1 MTKREKQ
8 SSPSKPKKQRNLTMA
23 SSEEDRARKENLL
36 PSMERRKV
44 IKGIAATAGI
54 IGAPPRILALGQ
66 DQAAKEKSSFAV
78 PIRGIAN
85 KDGKLVQPIQLT
97 IAHAGTDA
105 TLVVRADHQEV
116 ERRILS
122 SGEHTFNVFVDPVE
136 TARQVVVDYE
146 IAGKSDSAE
155 VRVEPVRKVQ
165 IFILPH
171 SHHDLGYT
179 DLQGNVETKQVAN
192 IAKGIELARSTA
204 NYPPGAR
211 FVWNLEV
218 LWGADLFMKTKTEPE
233 REELISAVKKGW
245 IGVNGMYANELTGL
259 CRPEELVQL
268 FRYATKL
275 GDQCGVRVDS
285 AMISDVPGYTWGTVS
300 AMAQAGIRYFSAAP
314 NFFDRIGNFM
324 VEWQDKPFWWVSP
337 SGKERVL
344 FWVPWTGYAM
354 SHIMKLDSTWVN
366 KYQARLDEANFP
378 YQISYIR
385 WSGHGD
391 NAVPDPDICEFVKQW
406 NEEYEWPRFSI
417 STTGDAFAAF
427 EKQYGH
433 QLPELKGDLTPYWE
447 DGAGSSALETRMS
460 RGAADRLVQAATLSS
475 MLAPQAYKD
484 ADFNAAWRNVLL
496 YSEHTWG
503 AWNSVS
509 DSENPFVTQQWQVK
523 RQFAVDAENDSKKL
537 LDGVLEAYAGES
549 GSSTVDVHNT
559 CSWPRTEV
567 VLISKERS
575 LGKDHVKNEHG
586 TSVPSQRLST
596 GELAFLAENV
606 PALGSAGFHLSAAAP
621 HAPAKRVTVLDGVL
635 DNGIVRAKVD
645 SKDGNIVELAS
656 RRMAR
661 NLVDTSSGEA
671 VNKYLFLEGKDISKV
686 STSGPVRIAIEEP
699 GPLVA
704 TIRIES
710 SAPGCVDLVRRVRLN
725 ASMDSIELSNTVNK
739 KRAPLNP
746 NPGKGGPAGDFAQHE
761 SKESMQFA
769 FPFAVENGQ
778 IHIDIPLAVMRPEI
792 DQLPGSCKNWL
803 PVGRWIDVANAEYG
817 VTCATLDAPLVEI
830 GYLSATMLGSQTHPE
845 IWRKHIEPTQKF
857 YSWVINNHWGTNYRA
872 YQDGLIEFR
881 YALRPHG
888 GYDPAAASRFAIG
901 MSQPLVA
908 SAQGQRSRT
917 ALKLGIDQE
926 DVLVQ
931 ECKRSADGSAW
942 IVRLFG
948 ASGENRKASLTWT
961 DHTPIKIWRSDLR
974 EQPLERVGTQVEV
987 PAWELVT
994 LRIEAL
1000 NT

>member
-1 MTKREKQ
+1 M
-8 SSPSKPKKQRNLTMA
+8 
-23 SSEEDRARKENLL
+23 DRRQ
-36 PSMERRKV
+36 V
-44 IKGIAATAGI
+44 IKGVVAAAGAFCA
-54 IGAPPRILALGQ
+54 GPPILAIGQ
-66 DQAAKEKSSFAV
+66 DRNSMEESNFAL
-78 PIRGIAN
+78 PIRGITN
-85 KDGKLVQPIQLT
+85 KGGRLVQPIQLT
-97 IAHAGTDA
+97 IAHAGKDA
-105 TLVVRADHQEV
+105 TLVVRADHQEI
-116 ERRILS
+116 ERRILP
-122 SGEHTFNVFVDPVE
+122 SGTHAFNVYVDPVQ
-136 TARQVVVDYE
+136 TLRQVLIDYE
-146 IAGKSDSAE
+146 IAGKKGWAD
-155 VRVEPVRKVQ
+155 VRLEPVRKVQ

-179 DLQGNVETKQVAN
+179 DLQSNIEAKQVAN
-192 IAKGIELARSTA
+192 ISKGIEVARTTA
-204 NYPPGAR
+204 TYPPGAR

-218 LWGADLFMKTKTEPE
+218 LWGADLFMRTKTEQE
-233 REELISAVKKGW
+233 REELISAVTKGW
-245 IGVNGMYANELTGL
+245 IGLNGMYANELTGL
-259 CRPEELVQL
+259 CRPEELLQL
-268 FRYATKL
+268 FRYSTEL
-275 GDQCGVRVDS
+275 GQQCGIRVDS
-285 AMISDVPGYTWGTVS
+285 AMISDVPGYTWGIVS

-314 NFFDRIGNFM
+314 NRFDRIGTFM

-337 SGKERVL
+337 SGNERVL

-366 KYQARLDEANFP
+366 KYQARLDEINFP

-417 STTGDAFAAF
+417 STTSDAFAAF

-447 DGAGSSALETRMS
+447 DGAGSSALETRMN
-460 RGAADRLVQAATLSS
+460 RGAAERVTQAATLSTI
-475 MLAPQAYKD
+475 LAPQAYKD
-484 ADFNAAWRNVLL
+484 ADFDTAWRNVLL

-523 RQFAVDAENDSKKL
+523 RQFAVDAENESKRL
-537 LDGVLEAYAGES
+537 LDGVLEAYAS
-549 GSSTVDVHNT
+549 QSDSSTVDLHNT

-567 VLISKERS
+567 VLISKEQS

-606 PALGSAGFHLSAAAP
+606 SALGSASFHLSAAAP

-635 DNGIVRAKVD
+635 DNGVVRAKVD

-656 RRMAR
+656 KKIAH

-671 VNKYLFLEGKDISKV
+671 VNEYLFLEGKDTSKV

-710 SAPGCVDLVRRVRLN
+710 SAPGCVDLVRRVRLKAYMDWIEIVN
-725 ASMDSIELSNTVNK
+725 AVNK

-746 NPGKGGPAGDFAQHE
+746 HPGGVGAAVDFAQHE
-761 SKESMQFA
+761 SKESVQFA
-769 FPFAVENGQ
+769 FPFAIESGQ
-778 IHIDIPLAVMRPEI
+778 INIDIPLAVMRPEI

-803 PVGRWIDVANAEYG
+803 PVGRWIDVANAQHG
-817 VTCATLDAPLVEI
+817 VTCATLDAPLVEL
-830 GYLSATMLGSQTHPE
+830 GFLSATMLGSQTHPE
-845 IWRKHIEPTQKF
+845 IWRKKIEPTQKF
-857 YSWVINNHWGTNYRA
+857 FSWAMNNQWATNYRA

-888 GYDPAAASRFAIG
+888 GYEPATASRFAIG
-901 MSQPLVA
+901 LSQPLVV
-908 SAQGQRSRT
+908 SAQGQPSRM
-917 ALKLGIDQE
+917 ALKLRIDQE
-926 DVLVQ
+926 DVLLQ
-931 ECKRSADGSAW
+931 ECKRSTDDSAW

-948 ASGENRKASLTWT
+948 ASGEDRRANLTWA

-974 EQPLERVGTQVEV
+974 EQPLDRLGTQVEV

-994 LRIEAL
+994 LRIETP
-1000 NT
+1000 NP